1 MSDENKSSKNTK
13 IFVFNRVFYIIYIVS
28 SIYALYISLD
38 CNNEIISFE
47 SLFALLFPFIY
58 IPIRLYAKQ
67 QCKNPNIG
75 SICIA

>member
-13 IFVFNRVFYIIYIVS
+13 IFYFSRIFYIIYILL

-47 SLFALLFPFIY
+47 SLIALLFPFIY
-58 IPIRLYAKQ
+58 IPIRLYSKQ
-67 QCKNPNIG
+67 LCKNPNIG
-75 SICIA
+75 PICIA